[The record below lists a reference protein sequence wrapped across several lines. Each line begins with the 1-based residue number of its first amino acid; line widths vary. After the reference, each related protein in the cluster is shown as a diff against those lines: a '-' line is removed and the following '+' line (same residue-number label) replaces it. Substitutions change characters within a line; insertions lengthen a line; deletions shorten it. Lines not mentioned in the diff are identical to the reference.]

1 MSFCEDEICHDKH
14 IPFGDMLGIKV
25 KAKPKIII
33 ANGIDIRFIKNTNF
47 NLALTFFKYIE
58 YNV

>member
-14 IPFGDMLGIKV
+14 IPFEGMLGIKV

-33 ANGIDIRFIKNTNF
+33 ANINKKDIIASRLWYGLIESKVTIYKN
-47 NLALTFFKYIE
+47 
-58 YNV
+58 

>member
-33 ANGIDIRFIKNTNF
+33 ANINKKDIIASRLWYGLIESKITIYKN
-47 NLALTFFKYIE
+47 
-58 YNV
+58 

>member
-14 IPFGDMLGIKV
+14 IPFGSMIGIKV

-33 ANGIDIRFIKNTNF
+33 ANINKKDIIASRLWYGLIESKITIYKN
-47 NLALTFFKYIE
+47 
-58 YNV
+58 